1 MSPNLSF
8 IGLRN
13 PMEAGDLKNAQNAA
27 GNAPK
32 PINFSMAP
40 TVVKSRP
47 IGAFCP
53 IWQSCKS

>member
-1 MSPNLSF
+1 
-8 IGLRN
+8 
-13 PMEAGDLKNAQNAA
+13 MEAGDLKNAQNAA